1 MVRSRGVMVVLAS
14 LCVLS
19 VVAGGCSKPPAVTS
33 AWPVA
38 NAERTVPQPPEP
50 LRWPL
55 TGLSAPDQAAISK
68 RPLSVKI
75 ENSPQARPQTGLN
88 SADVVY
94 ESVTEGGI
102 TRFNCIFQ
110 SNVPKV
116 VGPVRSAR
124 LSDTWV
130 VPQYNALFF
139 FSGASSSVNR
149 EVNKAKLPNLSEDAG
164 ISAPYFRSSQRS
176 APHNLFLDT
185 KKAYAEAVKRGK
197 PVKVQ
202 VPRLQ
207 HSARAVESSN
217 AITSVTI
224 PFSQANTAQWTY
236 DSGRKV
242 YLRKNNGS
250 VHTDAATGKQVASK
264 NVVVMWAKYNA
275 ISHDKV
281 GSTTYSIDL
290 GGSGRVSVFRDGKRY
305 DGTWSATH
313 TTPPRFKD
321 SNGQTIKLAP
331 GNTWFQVV
339 SVSTNISMK

>member
-1 MVRSRGVMVVLAS
+1 MVRSRSVIVMLAFV
-14 LCVLS
+14 CVLS
-19 VVAGGCSKPPAVTS
+19 VVASGCSKPPSVTS
-33 AWPVA
+33 SWPVA
-38 NAERTVPQPPEP
+38 NEERTVSQPPEP

-55 TGLSAPDQAAISK
+55 TGLSAPDQAAISR
-68 RPLSVKI
+68 RPLCVKI

-110 SNVPKV
+110 SNVPKS

-124 LSDTWV
+124 LSDTWI

-139 FSGASSSVNR
+139 FSGSSTSVNR
-149 EVNKAKLPNLSEDAG
+149 AIKSAKLSNLSEDAG

-176 APHNLFLDT
+176 APHNLFLDI

-197 PVKVQ
+197 PVSVR

-207 HSARAVESSN
+207 HVARSAESSN

-242 YLRKNNGS
+242 YLRRNNGA
-250 VHTDAATGKQVASK
+250 VHSDAATGKQVASK
-264 NVVVMWAKYNA
+264 NVVVMWAKYTA
-275 ISHDKV
+275 VSRDKV
-281 GSTTYSIDL
+281 GSTTYSINL

-305 DGTWSATH
+305 DGTWSATR
-313 TTPPRFKD
+313 TAPPRFKD
-321 SNGQTIKLAP
+321 SKGQTIRLAP